1 MAVLA
6 LLHSELSRREGNN
19 DRAQRGNWR
28 CALPAFG
35 LVLSLSGCAAFRSYD
50 TELYRTLDEASA
62 GNMDNAIGILESNN
76 RGADKDLLYYLELGM
91 LQRLGDRYAESQ
103 KSWMSANERVHTWE
117 RTAQTDPEKLLPG
130 AASYLIN
137 DRLRPYEGHDYE
149 KVMLLTY
156 IALNHLTMGEYEN
169 ARVAIRQTH
178 ELEAV
183 IAELRSKET
192 TKVEQDAEKRGA
204 RTSFKELNGYPVQTI
219 DNPEVNAL
227 KNSYQSALS
236 HYLAGFVYEALGEP
250 SLAAPGYRL
259 ANELQPNQPLLEE
272 ALRGLDQRL
281 SARYDGLT
289 DVLFVIGSG
298 TAPALRSRQF
308 HLLVLAKDKP
318 ILIPISFPVMVAT
331 STPYLPVQL
340 KLNDDQSLP
349 VTPITSIDLMARR
362 GLQDDMPGIMLRA
375 TIRSTAKAVMQYQ
388 LQQQAQHQDKN
399 SAVFGLAAL
408 AVTIGSAA
416 TELADERTWRTL
428 PSEIAIARARLPAG
442 THTVTLQTPES
453 LRSVRL
459 NVSGRYAVIDFRL
472 LRRQV
477 FVQPR
482 EATVSGGGRQ
492 PADAGAAAAPS
503 TGGGPGTLKQQ
514 PQTTETPK

>member
-1 MAVLA
+1 MAVFA
-6 LLHSELSRREGNN
+6 HHSELSRREGND
-19 DRAQRGNWR
+19 DRAQRGYWR

-76 RGADKDLLYYLELGM
+76 RGANKDLLYYLELGM

-103 KSWMSANERVHTWE
+103 KSWMSANERVHAWE

-259 ANELQPNQPLLEE
+259 ANELQPNRPLLEE
-272 ALRGLDQRL
+272 ALRGLDQRV
-281 SARYDGLT
+281 SARHDGLT

-308 HLLVLAKDKP
+308 RLLVLAKDKP

-340 KLNDDQSLP
+340 KLNDDRSLP

-375 TIRSTAKAVMQYQ
+375 TIRSTVKAMAQYQ
-388 LQQQAQHQDKN
+388 MQQQSQNRN
-399 SAVFGLAAL
+399 SPVIGLAAL

-453 LRSVRL
+453 SRSVRL

-492 PADAGAAAAPS
+492 PADDGAAPAQS

-514 PQTTETPK
+514 PQTMETPK